1 MSDERASCLACGGAG
16 GGPFGR
22 AGSAWDTEDYVCP
35 RCRGTGAER
44 LDVTVSASASA
55 SPALARPGVAKVPNV
70 PVRRKRAAGDES

>member
-1 MSDERASCLACGGAG
+1 MSDERTSCLACGGAG

-22 AGSAWDTEDYVCP
+22 AGSVWDTEDYVCP

-44 LDVTVSASASA
+44 LEVTAAASI
-55 SPALARPGVAKVPNV
+55 PRPGVAKVADV